1 MLNLVF
7 ERVVLPLPLVG
18 TPCPDPCAE
27 PILAAELSVLTGGQP
42 RESPSAT
49 QFKSNFTLR
58 AGIYRSLGNGE
69 TPQRNSRLAA

>member
-18 TPCPDPCAE
+18 TPVRIPVAE
-27 PILAAELSVLTGGQP
+27 PILTPICCNGGQP